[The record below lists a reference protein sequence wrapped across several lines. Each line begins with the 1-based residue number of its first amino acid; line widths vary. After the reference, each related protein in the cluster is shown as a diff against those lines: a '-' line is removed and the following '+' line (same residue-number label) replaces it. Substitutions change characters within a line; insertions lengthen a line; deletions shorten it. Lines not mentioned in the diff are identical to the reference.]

1 MVVSDGITGASW
13 GRTQEL
19 PRAGFFFFFFC
30 NFLESIMISQFVLYY
45 SHDASISL
53 SWEIVQR
60 HRQKGASGVL
70 GGTGK
75 ELGAADGSVKSA
87 LNTRLPW
94 QQARDGHP
102 RSRCLLVLFWFGFCF
117 VLFCFSP
124 KHGPFLK

>member
-1 MVVSDGITGASW
+1 
-13 GRTQEL
+13 
-19 PRAGFFFFFFC
+19 
-30 NFLESIMISQFVLYY
+30 MISQFVLYY
-45 SHDASISL
+45 SYDASISL

-70 GGTGK
+70 GGTRK

-117 VLFCFSP
+117 VLFCFFSEAWS
-124 KHGPFLK
+124 FS